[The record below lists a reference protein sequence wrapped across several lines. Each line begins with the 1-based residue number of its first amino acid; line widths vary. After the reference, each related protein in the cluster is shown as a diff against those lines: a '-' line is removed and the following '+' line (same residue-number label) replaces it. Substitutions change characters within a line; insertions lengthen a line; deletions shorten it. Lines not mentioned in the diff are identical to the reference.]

1 MNKLTNELIKN
12 TEADYAEAVKTNFE
26 GKGSYV
32 PWEVLRGCLITMK
45 NKGLYASGS
54 IKSVSLGD
62 NIYSYIILKG
72 YLDENTPLGCAILTP
87 EDTKDKAWGKM
98 DRNIL
103 KNIDKGFVRMVGGEI
118 NG

>member
-1 MNKLTNELIKN
+1 MNKLTNELIKDAEEEYL
-12 TEADYAEAVKTNFE
+12 EAIKVNFE

-45 NKGLYASGS
+45 NKGLYASS
-54 IKSVSLGD
+54 SVRDVHLGD
-62 NIYSYIILKG
+62 KVYSYIILKG

-98 DRNIL
+98 ERNIL
-103 KNIDKGFVRMVGGEI
+103 RNIEKGFVSMVGGEI